1 MGTVQHEVSHNGVV
15 PSPSPGPRDLAPG
28 WGLALKVTGNRR
40 PGDGRASLQEDENGS
55 EVGLGEEWG
64 QASIRA
70 RGGGGGPGGSRA
82 WGERVEQEPRSEG
95 GHGVGGD

>member
-1 MGTVQHEVSHNGVV
+1 MGTEQHEMSHNGVV
-15 PSPSPGPRDLAPG
+15 PSPSPGPRDLTH
-28 WGLALKVTGNRR
+28 KVTGNRR